1 MSLKGKIEIA
11 ITVIIMV
18 LVVLFTNII
27 SVENQSLLIQY
38 PNLSY
43 IPEFLNTDLFVEIV
57 FLLFIF
63 LFPFLILTNNNTKKR
78 YR

>member
-1 MSLKGKIEIA
+1 MSIKGKVEIA
-11 ITVIIMV
+11 VVSITMILI
-18 LVVLFTNII
+18 LLFTNII
-27 SVENQSLLIQY
+27 SSGKEGIVIQF
-38 PNLSY
+38 PNLNY
-43 IPEFLNTDLFVEIV
+43 LTEFLNTDLFVEIV